1 MEVILFLYRLM
12 ELHTQL
18 NRSISLT
25 FVMRLQCAQEMAF
38 VKMMD
43 LVIVLKVGEA
53 QIVAFVSLYDM
64 LGLFFL

>member
-25 FVMRLQCAQEMAF
+25 FVMRLQYAQEKAF

-53 QIVAFVSLYDM
+53 QIVAPVSLYDM